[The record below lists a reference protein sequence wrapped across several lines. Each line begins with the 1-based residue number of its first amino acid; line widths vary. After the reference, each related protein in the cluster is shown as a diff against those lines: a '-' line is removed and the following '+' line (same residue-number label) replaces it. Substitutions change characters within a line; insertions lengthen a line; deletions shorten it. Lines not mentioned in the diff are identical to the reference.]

1 MVNATGTVKFFIND
15 AEYGTEFTV
24 VNGSVSGT
32 ISGLRTDANKI
43 YAVYSGD
50 DNYVGST
57 SETADFVVLLVDP
70 AISQSVRGIRYGQ
83 NLRVNVTVPTDVG
96 EGTVTI
102 TLYNNDTKESIM
114 TETFNLS
121 EIQTF

>member
-24 VNGSVSGT
+24 VNGKVSGT